1 MTDVEE
7 KKTKHIMF
15 AALTGIHS
23 LITEVQAAG
32 GIFLRLRFSF
42 QLSHKDFGCYFH
54 QRNKLIS

>member
-32 GIFLRLRFSF
+32 GIFL
-42 QLSHKDFGCYFH
+42 
-54 QRNKLIS
+54 